1 MQTLLQSKWF
11 WRFSLPVMASFA
23 ICGLLLLSLY
33 FAAIASD
40 GIAVARQRDV
50 VALTVSKLKSSIAH
64 DQESATVWDD
74 AVTNSLARN
83 PDWMETNL
91 GVWMNT
97 YFGHDAAIVLTAD
110 LNPIYQF
117 LVDHNDASTADGL
130 RTAYLPLATKLK
142 ERLIAGDQDGT
153 SSKVLSIGEADIVYV
168 GSRPAIVSIKPIV
181 SDTGDIEQQPGRENL
196 HVAVRFLDG
205 DLAATV
211 GQEYQFENLRF
222 ALYQPTDPRFSYLAL
237 HSTSGQV
244 VGYFE
249 WQPFRPGQQVLEAT
263 IPAIAFAFFAIFSAA
278 SVGGNAL
285 WRRSNRLKANQEQ
298 LRYQAAHD
306 ILTGLANRSEFNAR
320 VATAA
325 QNAREDEAHA
335 VLFIDLDRF
344 KEVNDSLGHPAGD
357 RLISLVGARLTS
369 LLPDSLV
376 ARIGGDE
383 FTVLVTSNDLLKPE
397 HVAKAIVDDLRL
409 PFEIEETQVT
419 IGASV
424 GVAVKNGAFDANEAI
439 RQADIALYHA
449 KAAGRNTYAIFGEHM
464 DELLRKRRAMEADL
478 RKAVNGRA
486 EIEIFYQPVF
496 SARDGMLCS
505 LEALARWNHPT
516 LGYVS
521 PGEFIPLAEEC
532 GLIHEIGAIVL
543 EDACSMLAH
552 FPDIDF
558 ALNASLLELCSPAYP
573 LNVIAALE
581 KWKVSA
587 NRLEIEI
594 TESAA
599 TGEDGRSERTIA
611 ALRAAGVRFAIDDF
625 GTGYSSFSRVQKI
638 EVDRIKIDRSFIEE
652 IHRSDNRALVTAM
665 INVARAKG
673 LKITA
678 EGVETTEQRDALESL
693 GCHHLQGFLLA
704 RPLSPNAARALL
716 SAPDPLSTLPG
727 HAGFWPDRQS
737 YNVSR

>member
-1 MQTLLQSKWF
+1 MRTLLQSKWF
-11 WRFSLPVMASFA
+11 WRFSLPVMVSIA

-33 FAAIASD
+33 WAAIASD
-40 GIAVARQRDV
+40 AIAVARQRDV

-83 PDWMETNL
+83 RDWMATNL

-110 LNPIYQF
+110 FNPVYQF
-117 LVDHNDASTADGL
+117 LLEPDDTTVSDGL
-130 RTAYLPLATKLK
+130 RIAYLPLATRLK
-142 ERLIAGDQDGT
+142 ERLVAGDQDGT

-168 GSRPAIVSIKPIV
+168 GSRPAILSIKPIV
-181 SDTGDIEQQPGRENL
+181 SDTGDIEQQPGQQNL

-211 GQEYQFENLRF
+211 GQEYQFDNLRF
-222 ALYQPTDPRFSYLAL
+222 ALHQPTDPRFSYLAL
-237 HSTSGQV
+237 RSKSGQV
-244 VGYFE
+244 IGYFE
-249 WQPFRPGQQVLEAT
+249 WQPFRPGQKVLEAT
-263 IPAIAFAFFAIFSAA
+263 IPAIAFALFAIFGAA

-298 LRYQAAHD
+298 LQYQAAHD
-306 ILTGLANRSEFNAR
+306 ALTGLANRTEFNAR
-320 VATAA
+320 VATVA
-325 QNAREDEAHA
+325 QNAREGEVHA

-344 KEVNDSLGHPAGD
+344 KAVNDSLGHPAGD
-357 RLISLVGARLTS
+357 KLISLVGARLTR

-383 FTVLVTSNDLLKPE
+383 FTVLVALNELLQAE
-397 HVAKAIVDDLRL
+397 HVAKAIVDDLRA
-409 PFEIEETQVT
+409 PFEIEGAQVA

-424 GVAVKNGAFDANEAI
+424 GVALKHGAFDANEAI

-449 KAAGRNTYAIFGEHM
+449 KAAGRNTYAIFGDHM
-464 DELLRKRRAMEADL
+464 DELVRKRRALEADL

-496 SARDGMLCS
+496 SAGDGMLSS
-505 LEALARWNHPT
+505 LEALARWNHPE
-516 LGYVS
+516 LGYIS
-521 PGEFIPLAEEC
+521 PEEFIPLAEEC
-532 GLIHEIGAIVL
+532 GLIHEIGGIVL
-543 EDACSMLAH
+543 EDACSMLAQ
-552 FPDIDF
+552 FPEIDI
-558 ALNASLLELCSPAYP
+558 ALNASLMELCSPAYP
-573 LNVIAALE
+573 LNIIAALE
-581 KWKVSA
+581 KWQVSA

-599 TGEDGRSERTIA
+599 TGEDGRSERNIA

-638 EVDRIKIDRSFIEE
+638 DVDRIKIDRSFIEE
-652 IHRSDNRALVTAM
+652 IHRSDNRALVVAM

-673 LKITA
+673 LQITA
-678 EGVETTEQRDALESL
+678 EGVETTEQRDALKGL
-693 GCHHLQGFLLA
+693 GCHHLQGFLLS
-704 RPLSPNAARALL
+704 RPLSPDATRALL
-716 SAPDPLSTLPG
+716 SAPDPAWTLRG
-727 HAGFWPDRQS
+727 HADFRPDRQQYTGS
-737 YNVSR
+737 P